1 MTERMPQRGG
11 GANASVPVHLPE
23 GVAAPAGLVEAALA
37 YEAAL
42 MADDLA
48 TLESAF
54 APGPDTLRGDEGG
67 LLVGRDVI
75 SRFRGARGGA
85 PKRAIEALHVRPID
99 DDHAWLAA
107 VTAPA
112 AGGRGLVS
120 QLWER
125 QHGAWRITAAHVS
138 APPRAIDPRVWRVVG
153 DPLLPPTEA
162 GPLDGHTVAVKD
174 VFAVEGFALGAGVP
188 AYLDEGAPHARS
200 AASLRALQ
208 AAGASVRGIART
220 DQFAYS
226 IAGRNAAYGTP
237 PNPAVPGAI
246 SGGSSSGPAS
256 AVAMGHA
263 SIGLGTDTAGSIRIP
278 ASYQGLWGLRTTHG
292 AVSTDG
298 VLPLAPSFDTVG
310 WLTRDRATLEATAVA
325 SLDEAA
331 QVGLGDRFVTA
342 RALISSASPGV
353 AAAFV
358 AYLEAW
364 DREVTAIDDDSLS
377 DVALDGVQTA
387 FRTMQA
393 FEAWAAHGAW
403 VAAHPG
409 ALGADVASRFE
420 WASTIT
426 PAAAAA
432 ARAAL
437 ERARC
442 ALDAALGDAVLV
454 LPSAASVAPALDAA
468 GDEIEA
474 VRAATLRMTAVAG
487 ATGRPALSV
496 PGLTVDGAPVGVC
509 FVGPRGGDL
518 ALVRAADEW
527 MPRAKRH

>member
-1 MTERMPQRGG
+1 MTGRMPQRG
-11 GANASVPVHLPE
+11 
-23 GVAAPAGLVEAALA
+23 
-37 YEAAL
+37 
-42 MADDLA
+42 D
-48 TLESAF
+48 
-54 APGPDTLRGDEGG
+54 GPD
-67 LLVGRDVI
+67 
-75 SRFRGARGGA
+75 
-85 PKRAIEALHVRPID
+85 
-99 DDHAWLAA
+99 A
-107 VTAPA
+107 V
-112 AGGRGLVS
+112 L
-120 QLWER
+120 
-125 QHGAWRITAAHVS
+125 
-138 APPRAIDPRVWRVVG
+138 DPRVWRVVG
-153 DPLLPPTEA
+153 EPLLPPTGS

-188 AYLDEGAPHARS
+188 AYLDEAVPQGRS

-263 SIGLGTDTAGSIRIP
+263 SIGLATDTAGSIRIP

-292 AVSTDG
+292 AVSTEG

-310 WLTRDRATLEATAVA
+310 WLTRDRATLELAAVA
-325 SLDEAA
+325 SLGTAA
-331 QVGLGDRFVTA
+331 QAGFGDRFVTA
-342 RALISSASPGV
+342 RALGSSATPGV
-353 AAAFV
+353 AAAFT

-364 DREVTAIDDDSLS
+364 DRDVTALDDDALS
-377 DVALDGVQTA
+377 DAALDGVQTA
-387 FRTMQA
+387 FRTVQA

-420 WASTIT
+420 WAATVT
-426 PAAAAA
+426 PDAAAA
-432 ARAAL
+432 ARTAL
-437 ERARC
+437 DQARS

-468 GDEIEA
+468 GEEIEA

-496 PGLTVDGAPVGVC
+496 PALTVDGAPVGVC
-509 FVGPRGGDL
+509 FVGPRGSDL
-518 ALVRAADEW
+518 ALVRAAGDW
-527 MPRAKRH
+527 VPRAKRH